1 MNTNPERF
9 KEVRDNLGASMNLAK
24 TTDDMVNHPSH
35 YTGRKVECLTCIEV
49 VTEHMS
55 GMDAFLAGQVIKYLY
70 RCTDKGNKSL
80 DLSKAK
86 FYMDKLQ
93 KRNKVL

>member
-1 MNTNPERF
+1 MSESIVPIE
-9 KEVRDNLGASMNLAK
+9 EDL
-24 TTDDMVNHPSH
+24 VNHPSH
-35 YTGRKVECLTCIEV
+35 YTGRKVECLTCIEA

>member
-1 MNTNPERF
+1 MSEHMVPIE
-9 KEVRDNLGASMNLAK
+9 EDL
-24 TTDDMVNHPSH
+24 VNHPSH
-35 YTGRKVECLTCIEV
+35 YTGRKVECLTCIEA